1 MARDKPMDMSAFRH
15 LYPFRSNYMDVNGL
29 RYHYLDEGSGDPIL
43 MIHGNP
49 TWSFYYRRLVAALSP
64 EYRTIVP
71 DHIGCGL
78 SEKPGSDRYDFR
90 LKSRIQDLESF
101 LDTLR
106 ITGKITLVLH
116 DWGGMIGM
124 AYGVNHPERISRLII
139 FNTAAFLPPGGKDI
153 PLRLWLIRNLRYL
166 AAPAVL
172 GFNLFSIAAL
182 HMATH
187 KGLTRDVKAG
197 LKAPYNG
204 WHNRLATLRFVQD
217 IPLKPGDP
225 SYSLVEDVSSR
236 LDRLAHVPMMI
247 CWGQHDFVFDRTYLA
262 EWHRRFPDAE
272 THYLPNAGHYVLED
286 EPDRIISLTRD
297 FLKRDRV

>member
-1 MARDKPMDMSAFRH
+1 MDMSAFRH
-15 LYPFRSNYMDVNGL
+15 LYPFRSNYMDVKGL

-139 FNTAAFLPPGGKDI
+139 LNTAAFLPPGGKDI